1 MSQNILSRPLRTGIG
16 GGLVLSV
23 LGGISAS
30 HLLNDVIQSLVSAIY
45 PLLKET
51 FNLDFGQI
59 GLIATVFQVTASLLQ
74 PIAGYLADRRPRPYA
89 MVFGMGF
96 SLCGLLLLAIAPTY
110 AWLLLAA
117 GLVGLGSSVFHPD
130 ASRVARLASGGKFG
144 LAQSLFQ
151 VGGNSGTA
159 IGPLLAAFVVVPF
172 GRTSVAFFA
181 LIPLLGMVVLAV
193 VGRWYA
199 GQLHQAKLRKITRPT
214 VSAPGMPRGKI
225 AMAVTVL
232 LTLIFSKYFYLASI
246 NTYYTFYLIGKFHIS
261 LETAQLLL
269 FLFLGSVAAGV
280 LTGGPI
286 GDRFGRKF
294 VIWYSILGALPFTL
308 MLPYANL
315 FWSGVLTVPIGLIL
329 ASGFSGI
336 LVYAQELLPGR
347 VGMISGLFFGFA
359 FGMGGI
365 GAAVLGKLADMTSIG
380 VVYQVCAFLPVL
392 GLLTVFLPKLRR

>member
-1 MSQNILSRPLRTGIG
+1 MSQNILNRPVRTGIG

-59 GLIATVFQVTASLLQ
+59 GLIATVFQITASLLQ
-74 PIAGYLADRRPRPYA
+74 PIAGYMADRRPRPYS
-89 MVFGMGF
+89 MVVGMGF
-96 SLCGLLLLAIAPTY
+96 SLCGLLLLAVAPSF
-110 AWLLLAA
+110 AWLLIAA
-117 GLVGLGSSVFHPD
+117 GLVGLGSSIFHPD

-151 VGGNSGTA
+151 VGGNSGSA
-159 IGPLLAAFVVVPF
+159 IGPLLAAFVVVPL
-172 GRTSVAFFA
+172 GRTSVAWFA
-181 LIPLLGMVVLAV
+181 LIPLLGMVLLTA
-193 VGRWYA
+193 VGRWYS
-199 GQLHQAKLRKITRPT
+199 GQLHQAKLRKATRGAAA
-214 VSAPGMPRGKI
+214 APGMSRGTI

-246 NTYYTFYLIGKFHIS
+246 NTYYTFYLMEKFHVS

-269 FLFLGSVAAGV
+269 FLFLGSVAVGV

>member
-1 MSQNILSRPLRTGIG
+1 MSQNILNRPVRTGIG

-74 PIAGYLADRRPRPYA
+74 PIAGYMADRRPRPYS
-89 MVFGMGF
+89 MVVGMGF
-96 SLCGLLLLAIAPTY
+96 SLCGLLLLAVAPSF
-110 AWLLLAA
+110 AWLLIAA
-117 GLVGLGSSVFHPD
+117 GLVGLGSSIFHPD

-151 VGGNSGTA
+151 VGGNSGSA
-159 IGPLLAAFVVVPF
+159 IGPLLAAFVVVPL
-172 GRTSVAFFA
+172 GRTSVAWFA
-181 LIPLLGMVVLAV
+181 LIPLLGMVLLTA
-193 VGRWYA
+193 VGRWYS
-199 GQLHQAKLRKITRPT
+199 GQLHQAKLRKATRGAAA
-214 VSAPGMPRGKI
+214 APGMSRGTI

-246 NTYYTFYLIGKFHIS
+246 NTYYTFYLMEKFHVS

-269 FLFLGSVAAGV
+269 FLFLGSVAVGV

>member
-1 MSQNILSRPLRTGIG
+1 MSQNILNRPVRTGIG

-74 PIAGYLADRRPRPYA
+74 PIAGYLADRRPRPYS
-89 MVFGMGF
+89 MVVGMGC
-96 SLCGLLLLAIAPTY
+96 SLCGLLLLAAAPSFG
-110 AWLLLAA
+110 WLLIAA
-117 GLVGLGSSVFHPD
+117 GMVGLGSSIFHPD

-159 IGPLLAAFVVVPF
+159 IGPLLAAFVVVPL
-172 GRTSVAFFA
+172 GRSSVAWFA
-181 LIPLLGMVVLAV
+181 LIPLLGMVLLAA
-193 VGRWYA
+193 VGRWYS
-199 GQLHQAKLRKITRPT
+199 GQLKQAKLRKATPA
-214 VSAPGMPRGKI
+214 VAAAPGLSRRTIGV
-225 AMAVTVL
+225 AVTVL

-246 NTYYTFYLIGKFHIS
+246 NTYYTFYLMEKFHVS

-315 FWSGVLTVPIGLIL
+315 FWSGVLSVPIGLIL